1 MKKFFYFFLFFIF
14 NIILAENFEL
24 EYVLKLLNSES
35 YDEAIKILQ
44 SNGIQNDIL
53 LSIAY
58 LGKKDFSKSK
68 SFVLKVYKQNDIL
81 SNYILALISE
91 EEKDYS
97 TALRCWENVLKN
109 VKDNVLKQLARK
121 HINVIKKIMQ

>member
-1 MKKFFYFFLFFIF
+1 MKKFFYFFLFFVF
-14 NIILAENFEL
+14 NIILLESFEL
-24 EYVLKLLNSES
+24 EHVLRLINSGN

-44 SNGIQNDIL
+44 SNDGQNDIL

-58 LGKKDFSKSK
+58 LGKKDFSQAK
-68 SFVLKVYKQNDIL
+68 SFVLKVYQQNDIL

-97 TALRCWENVLKN
+97 TALRCWENVLRN
-109 VKDNVLKQLARK
+109 VKDNALKQLAKK
-121 HINVIKKIMQ
+121 HINVIKKIMR